1 MNFSVTDETS
11 KLKSV
16 IIGIAKDLG
25 PIPNIEDLY
34 DPISIYNLK
43 NGTYPIENDMVI
55 ELNNFSNTLKKFG
68 VNVFR
73 PENIKDCNQIFVR
86 DVGFI
91 IDNFFFKSNILP
103 KRANEFEGIKKILKK
118 FDKEIVIMPEDVHVE
133 GGDVITDSKN
143 IFLGYYNEKNYSSLY
158 TARTNRNAVDFFKN
172 FFPKKNIIPLHLK
185 KSNLNVNKNILHL
198 DCCFQLVGKKY
209 AILYPDGFSKKE
221 DFKFLKSLFGA
232 QNIFLI
238 NDKEMSKMNNNIL
251 SIDRKTIISQ
261 PSFKRLNNWLQSKGF
276 LVELVSLNEV
286 SKQGGLFRCSSL
298 PLIRNSL

>member
-86 DVGFI
+86 DVGFVI
-91 IDNFFFKSNILP
+91 ENFFFK
-103 KRANEFEGIKKILKK
+103 E
-118 FDKEIVIMPEDVHVE
+118 
-133 GGDVITDSKN
+133 
-143 IFLGYYNEKNYSSLY
+143 
-158 TARTNRNAVDFFKN
+158 
-172 FFPKKNIIPLHLK
+172 
-185 KSNLNVNKNILHL
+185 
-198 DCCFQLVGKKY
+198 
-209 AILYPDGFSKKE
+209 
-221 DFKFLKSLFGA
+221 
-232 QNIFLI
+232 
-238 NDKEMSKMNNNIL
+238 
-251 SIDRKTIISQ
+251 
-261 PSFKRLNNWLQSKGF
+261 
-276 LVELVSLNEV
+276 
-286 SKQGGLFRCSSL
+286 
-298 PLIRNSL
+298 